1 MTRKGSP
8 DTGSSGPIDWQGP
21 GARPAAPSDDPAEA
35 DVTADG
41 APDGGADDSAG
52 DAASDDVVAADAD
65 AEQAES
71 DSDGPDAAVT
81 DLDEAA
87 ATDGAD
93 DDAPRSVEAERDDY
107 LDRLQRLQAEFDNYR
122 KRMTREQG
130 EALNRGS
137 QALAAELLPV
147 LDGCEA
153 AVQQG
158 QAEVEPIRNQ
168 LVELLTKAG
177 LERTGEPGDAF
188 DPELHDAVMHEPAED
203 GQDGS
208 VIAEVLR
215 TGYSWKGRVLRPAM
229 VKVRG

>member
-1 MTRKGSP
+1 VTRKGSP
-8 DTGSSGPIDWQGP
+8 GSGGSGPIDWQGP
-21 GARPAAPSDDPAEA
+21 GAPPAPSGDDAEADRPDPAEA
-35 DVTADG
+35 EVVAEP
-41 APDGGADDSAG
+41 APSEPGSAEQGDQRPPHGAG
-52 DAASDDVVAADAD
+52 DENDGSEPEPGVGAAEGSDD
-65 AEQAES
+65 E
-71 DSDGPDAAVT
+71 
-81 DLDEAA
+81 
-87 ATDGAD
+87 
-93 DDAPRSVEAERDDY
+93 APRSVEAERDDY
-107 LDRLQRLQAEFDNYR
+107 LDRLQRLQAEFENYR
-122 KRMTREQG
+122 KRMTREQA
-130 EALNRGS
+130 EAISRGS

-158 QAEVEPIRNQ
+158 QTEVEPIGNQ
-168 LVELLTKAG
+168 LFELLTKAG
-177 LERTGEPGDAF
+177 LERTGAPGDPF